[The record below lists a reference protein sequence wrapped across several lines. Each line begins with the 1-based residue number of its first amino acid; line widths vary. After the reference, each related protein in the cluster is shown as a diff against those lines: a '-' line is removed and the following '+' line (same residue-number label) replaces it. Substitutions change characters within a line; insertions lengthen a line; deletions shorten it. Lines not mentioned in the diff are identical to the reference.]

1 MKLVFV
7 ILGLINLT
15 TTDPLSITDYTDLY
29 EEPELE
35 EEFEEEPDAMVD
47 PDSTKALP
55 EELDLREKGIMHK
68 PVNQGSCPACGWVAG
83 TQTLEARIALVAENH
98 IPYSIQ
104 NFMNCAGRPCVG
116 VQPYSV
122 TTQVKQNGVIVPE
135 DEVPF
140 TKRQCVGEGEG
151 KSACF
156 AKCGARH
163 PASFN
168 NTLHDQFVIVA
179 GTGNAETEA
188 QLMEALQDGP
198 VTTCFSKKS
207 VETGERCSNG
217 CAHAN
222 SIIGYTKDKWL
233 LQESYGGSWG
243 GLNDGSWLTTKGSK
257 CSVAI
262 IKKAYFPRIFYDY
275 DRANAYYTPVE
286 GGVSEKELKFVDGE
300 RYGITKAN
308 RKNVGTAKNKCA
320 FLGAACKGVV
330 ALSSGVFELVSNFGP
345 GSIGDQDAFM
355 KVQMVVYLKHEELG
369 KYIMIKE
376 KKKKLTAVDSKEQ
389 ASPFFTSYGRFV
401 SFQYPSYHLVDNK
414 MERILGGLN
423 DIDIFGTW
431 ALANCN
437 IYNDVSGNSFDLVE
451 GAKGKTYLGGSKYD
465 PTSLTQQ
472 FNIGLSGD
480 WTIESS
486 KLKQLLAERKNLI
499 TFTDDSKAAVKRFRW
514 NARQIINNIGHPFT
528 PDMVKS
534 KADFK
539 FEDNE
544 NAMRPRNCGISKLI
558 PMGWGDHLAMENN
571 EIVMSSN
578 VDRSWTFE
586 YSDL

>member
-1 MKLVFV
+1 MRLVVV
-7 ILGLINLT
+7 ILGVINLT
-15 TTDPLSITDYTDLY
+15 TTDPLSITDDTDLY

-68 PVNQGSCPACGWVAG
+68 SVNQGSCPACGWVSG
-83 TQTLEARIALVAENH
+83 TQTLEARIALVSENH

-140 TKRQCVGEGEG
+140 TKKQCVGEGEG

-207 VETGERCSNG
+207 VEPGERCSNG

-233 LQESYGGSWG
+233 LQESYGSSWG
-243 GLNDGSWLTTKGSK
+243 EFNDGSWLTTKGSK
-257 CSVAI
+257 CSDAI

-300 RYGITKAN
+300 RYGITNAN

-330 ALSSGVFELVSNFGP
+330 ALSSGAFELVSNFGP
-345 GSIGDQDAFM
+345 GSIGDQAAFR
-355 KVQMVVYLKHEELG
+355 KVQMVIYLKHEELG

-389 ASPFFTSYGRFV
+389 ASPFFTSYGRFI

-431 ALANCN
+431 SLTNCN
-437 IYNDVSGNSFDLVE
+437 LYNDESGNSFDLVE
-451 GAKGKTYLGGSKYD
+451 AAKGKTYLGGSKYD
-465 PTSLTQQ
+465 PTSPTQQ

-486 KLKQLLAERKNLI
+486 KLEQLLAERKNLV

-528 PDMVKS
+528 PDMVQS

-558 PMGWGDHLAMENN
+558 PMGWEDHLAMENN

-586 YSDL
+586 YGDL